1 MLAEPLNEK
10 IQFLIRGSI
19 LPKGKIQC
27 RMMDVSLIKLSLERL
42 LDKVEKLE
50 QDNLDLNNRI
60 DKLEKREDSRIP
72 SKAVEESKE
81 DILLDTK
88 DVLGILGV
96 SYNTLRAI
104 INKKLIAPIRINQ
117 RRIRYSKKAIYAYIE
132 SKSN

>member
-1 MLAEPLNEK
+1 MISIFSRGFKNPERENTIRML
-10 IQFLIRGSI
+10 
-19 LPKGKIQC
+19 
-27 RMMDVSLIKLSLERL
+27 DVSLIKLSLERL

-50 QDNLDLNNRI
+50 QENLDLNNRI

-72 SKAVEESKE
+72 NKAIEESRE
-81 DILLDTK
+81 DTLLDTK